1 MPGDSIEA
9 KTRYQVD
16 YAGVS
21 QGENRQPENN
31 GFPAKPLLHT
41 PKLSDAKGQLFI
53 TAATRSSRSGGQDA
67 AQMAAQIIRENYYS
81 YPSNDIQFCL
91 KRAFDIAN
99 RQIYLHAKANGSY
112 RKFKA
117 SASALVVTDSRA
129 YFAHIGDCRIYRV
142 QQDTIEL
149 LTREQTRSPELPV
162 AEPPPAPE
170 KKTPAIRLLT
180 RSLGLK
186 LGVKVEVSHSL
197 AVGHDDHFVLCSS
210 DFKNITEGELKEVVL
225 SAPAPQACEQ
235 LLSLARQRG
244 GRDDAAIQIVTISN
258 PPPAPPVEI
267 IAEIQEPAA
276 RFRFRAEHLLVFLL
290 LAIVAMLLYQ
300 PVRDNLLGMAT
311 KRLQQIAAT
320 GNEMLSDEE
329 TENLLLQ
336 RGEQYLDDEQW
347 DQALE
352 QFQAILR
359 INEESPAALNGIALV
374 REAYEYRGER
384 AFRQKDWKNAAL
396 YYSKLVN
403 LNPDEPHLQQRLA
416 ESRRNL
422 EVRANLA
429 GTSAAASRNSD
440 TQPQR
445 PPDSDDFSLTI
456 VDGIQRAQWEMPGLY
471 ETEDYRLGVGY
482 ITFFDNLRIKKAFHQ
497 GSYLG
502 LEAEASAKV
511 LSASGGGRYGIIFGH
526 DAEAPSSAKNFYIFL
541 IDQEGQFILQHIAA
555 DKVKTLVS
563 DPIKPGIL
571 SASRAV
577 HLKVKSVDNNILLYA
592 NGELLKMVSLP
603 QPAIGG
609 VGMYVDPRMSVEFSR
624 FKISPAQFR

>member
-1 MPGDSIEA
+1 MSGNSVEA
-9 KTRYQVD
+9 KTRYQID
-16 YAGVS
+16 SAGIF
-21 QGENRQPENN
+21 QGENRQAENN
-31 GFPAKPLLHT
+31 GLPAKPLLHT
-41 PKLSDAKGQLFI
+41 PKLTDAKGQLFI
-53 TAATRSSRSGGQDA
+53 IAATRSARSGGQDA
-67 AQMAAQIIRENYYS
+67 AQMAAQTIRENYYS

-99 RQIYLHAKANGSY
+99 RKIYLHAKANGSY

-149 LTREQTRSPELPV
+149 LTREQARGTELPLV
-162 AEPPPAPE
+162 EGSPAPE
-170 KKTPAIRLLT
+170 KKAPAIRLLA
-180 RSLGLK
+180 RALGLK
-186 LGVKVEVSHSL
+186 LGVKVEVSHPL
-197 AVGHDDHFVLCSS
+197 AIRLDDHFVLCSS
-210 DFKNITEGELKEVVL
+210 DFKNIPEGELKELAL
-225 SAPAPQACEQ
+225 SMPAPQACEQ
-235 LLSLARQRG
+235 LLSLTRQRG

-267 IAEIQEPAA
+267 IPEIQEPVA

-290 LAIVAMLLYQ
+290 LAIAAMLLYT
-300 PVRDNLLGMAT
+300 PVRDNLLGVAT
-311 KRLQQIAAT
+311 KGLQQITAAS
-320 GNEMLSDEE
+320 NEMLSNEE

-359 INEESPAALNGIALV
+359 INQESPAALNGIAQV

-384 AFRQKDWKNAAL
+384 AFRQKDWKNAVL
-396 YYSKLVN
+396 YYSKLAS
-403 LNPDEPHLQQRLA
+403 LKPDDPHWQQRLA

-429 GTSAAASRNSD
+429 GTSGAAAGSSD
-440 TQPQR
+440 AQPQR
-445 PPDSDDFSLTI
+445 PNDSEDFSLNI

-471 ETEDYRLGVGY
+471 EMEDYRLGVGY

-497 GSYLG
+497 GSYQG
-502 LEAEASAKV
+502 LEVEASAKV

-526 DAEAPSSAKNFYIFL
+526 DGETSSSAKNFYIFL

-571 SASRAV
+571 SASRVV
-577 HLKVKSVDNNILLYA
+577 HLKVKSFDNNILLYA
-592 NGELLKMVSLP
+592 NGELLKMVTLA
-603 QPAIGG
+603 QPAAGG
-609 VGMYVDPRMSVEFSR
+609 VGMYVDPRMNVEFSR
-624 FKISPAQFR
+624 FKIAPAQFR

>member
-1 MPGDSIEA
+1 MSGNSVEA

-21 QGENRQPENN
+21 QGEKRQAENN
-31 GFPAKPLLHT
+31 GLPAKPLLHT
-41 PKLSDAKGQLFI
+41 PKLTDAKGQLFI
-53 TAATRSSRSGGQDA
+53 IAATRSARSGGQDA
-67 AQMAAQIIRENYYS
+67 AQMAAHTIRENYFS

-117 SASALVVTDSRA
+117 SASALAVTDSRA
-129 YFAHIGDCRIYRV
+129 YFAHIGDCRIYRI
-142 QQDTIEL
+142 QGDTIEL
-149 LTREQTRSPELPV
+149 LTREQARSAELPL
-162 AEPPPAPE
+162 AEGSPAAE
-170 KKTPAIRLLT
+170 KKTPAIRLLA
-180 RSLGLK
+180 RALGLK
-186 LGVKVEVSHSL
+186 LGVKVEVSHPL
-197 AVGHDDHFVLCSS
+197 AVRHDDYFVLCSN
-210 DFKNITEGELKEVVL
+210 DFKNIPEGELKEVVL
-225 SAPAPQACEQ
+225 STPPPQACEQ
-235 LLSLARQRG
+235 LLNLARQRG

-267 IAEIQEPAA
+267 IPEAPEPVK
-276 RFRFRAEHLLVFLL
+276 RFRFRAEHLLILPL

-300 PVRDNLLGMAT
+300 PVRDNLLGMAS
-311 KRLQQIAAT
+311 KRLQQIAAS
-320 GNEMLSDEE
+320 GNEMLSDAE
-329 TENLLLQ
+329 TENLLLE

-359 INEESPAALNGIALV
+359 INEQSPAALNGIALV
-374 REAYEYRGER
+374 REAYEYQGER

-396 YYSKLVN
+396 YYSKLTN
-403 LNPDEPHLQQRLA
+403 SNPDDPHLQQRLA

-429 GTSAAASRNSD
+429 GTPGAAARNSNE
-440 TQPQR
+440 QPQR
-445 PPDSDDFSLTI
+445 PNVSGDFSATI
-456 VDGIQRAQWEMPGLY
+456 IDGIQRAQWEMPGLY

-482 ITFFDNLRIKKAFHQ
+482 INFFDNLRIKKAFHQ
-497 GSYLG
+497 GYYQE
-502 LEAEASAKV
+502 LEVETSAKV

-526 DAEAPSSAKNFYIFL
+526 NGDASPGAKNFYIFL

-571 SASRAV
+571 SASRVV
-577 HLKVKSVDNNILLYA
+577 HLKVKNFDNNILLYA
-592 NGELLKMVSLP
+592 NGELLKMVTLA
-603 QPAIGG
+603 QPAVGG
-609 VGMYVDPRMSVEFSR
+609 VGMYVDPRMNVEFSR